1 MRCPM
6 CGSKECC
13 GGEMNI
19 EVQALQQALEG
30 LLTIAGYVTMSDM
43 ELREEMLQG
52 NEVAKPI
59 LVARA
64 ALRGEV

>member
-1 MRCPM
+1 
-6 CGSKECC
+6 
-13 GGEMNI
+13 MNI